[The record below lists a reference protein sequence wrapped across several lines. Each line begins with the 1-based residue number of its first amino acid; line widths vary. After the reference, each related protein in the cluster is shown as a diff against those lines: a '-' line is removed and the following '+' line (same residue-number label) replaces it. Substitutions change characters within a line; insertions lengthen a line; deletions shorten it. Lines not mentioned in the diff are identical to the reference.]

1 MNRIASRFKE
11 TFNREVLQE
20 LRWVFAYILRY
31 KKAVIFYILIGVAGT
46 VMGLAG
52 SLASK
57 YVIDAVTQFN
67 FSLLLTM
74 AVVFT
79 ASGLLSI
86 GLNAW
91 TSRMLAKISLKVQQ
105 EILEDVYCR
114 IMDAKWSESS
124 KFHSGDLLNR
134 LNGDVSEVSRS
145 VLGWVPSLVTKT
157 VSFVGSLILIL
168 NYDAIMALLALCSA
182 PVTLLVSRFLLLK
195 MRRYNQRMRQVSS
208 DVMEFTEESF
218 QNMQYIKS
226 FSITGLFRRRLK
238 GVQKKYYDISMEYN
252 EFSIKTSTLMSVL
265 SMVVS
270 FVCLGWSVA
279 RLWTGHITYG
289 TMTMFLQLSRS
300 LAADFNALIK
310 LVPSAISAATSAGR
324 IMEVTELPKETVN
337 RNVVQKLKKEA
348 SRGVYIVLEHIVYS
362 YDGEKTVLTGGSF
375 YASPGEI
382 VAITGASGSG
392 KTTLL
397 RIILGLIEIQE
408 GTAFVQTA
416 SGFTHSFDASTRT
429 LVSYVPQGNTV
440 FSGTIADN
448 LKMIVPNAT
457 EEEMQKALEIACAW
471 EFVSK
476 LPNGMQCQVGE
487 NGKGLSEGQS
497 QRIAIARAVL
507 KKAPVIVFDEATSAL
522 DERTGRQVIQNIKR
536 EYRSCTCILVTHRT
550 SDLDI
555 CSKVYRINQGKMVE
569 IHENH

>member
-1 MNRIASRFKE
+1 MEKYYSKIKNSPLFCGITDEELEKMLKCFGGYVKKYEDGDMIIRQGETISKIYLILDGEVNVEKE
-11 TFNREVLQE
+11 TYWGRRIIIQKLYANNN
-20 LRWVFAYILRY
+20 I
-31 KKAVIFYILIGVAGT
+31 
-46 VMGLAG
+46 GLA
-52 SLASK
+52 LVASK
-57 YVIDAVTQFN
+57 NIEAN
-67 FSLLLTM
+67 
-74 AVVFT
+74 
-79 ASGLLSI
+79 I
-86 GLNAW
+86 NA
-91 TSRMLAKISLKVQQ
+91 M
-105 EILEDVYCR
+105 C
-114 IMDAKWSESS
+114 
-124 KFHSGDLLNR
+124 
-134 LNGDVSEVSRS
+134 
-145 VLGWVPSLVTKT
+145 
-157 VSFVGSLILIL
+157 VGHALILIL

-182 PVTLLVSRFLLLK
+182 PVTLLVSRFLQLK